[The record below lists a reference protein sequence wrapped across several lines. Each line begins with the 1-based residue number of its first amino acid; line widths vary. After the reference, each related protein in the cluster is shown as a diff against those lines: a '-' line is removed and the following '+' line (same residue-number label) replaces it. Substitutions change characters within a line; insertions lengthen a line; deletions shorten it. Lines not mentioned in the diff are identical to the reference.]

1 MMRKVFLVFLP
12 LLLFVSISIGSN
24 AQVYDTLSIYFKVDS
39 DLPIV
44 NRSSEYANYK
54 QKVLGTPK
62 VIQLEAHCDTT
73 GSMEHN
79 DDLAQRRLDAV
90 RKQLAKDGW
99 KIEARFK
106 VSSER
111 VAGSASNYSHNLY
124 RRVDVIFR
132 IDPLSNAELLTIQ
145 LNNFLKDTVKE
156 KSIDLQIVFY
166 AATTNLMTEAIPET
180 KALKD
185 FMVAN
190 PTIHIDIH
198 GHVCCG
204 PNHELSL
211 NRAKMIAELLMSHGV
226 DSKRMT
232 YQGHS
237 NMQPKISPELTPN
250 DEKQNR
256 RVAIVLKKSVS

>member
-1 MMRKVFLVFLP
+1 MRNTHL
-12 LLLFVSISIGSN
+12 LLLFIFGVSVSANS
-24 AQVYDTLSIYFKVDS
+24 QVFDTLSIYFKVDS
-39 DLPIV
+39 DVPIV
-44 NRSSEYANYK
+44 NSSSDYANYK

-79 DDLAQRRLDAV
+79 DYLAQRRLNEV

-111 VAGSASNYSHNLY
+111 VASNASNYRHDLF

-145 LNNFLKDTVKE
+145 LNNFVKDTVKE

-166 AATTNLMTEAIPET
+166 SATTNLMTEAIPET

-190 PTIHIDIH
+190 PTIYIDIH

-204 PNHELSL
+204 PNYQLSVD
-211 NRAKMIAELLMSHGV
+211 RAKMIMDFLMSHGV

-232 YQGHS
+232 FQGHS
-237 NMQPKISPELTPN
+237 NNEPKISPELTPE

-256 RVAIVLKKSVS
+256 RVAIVFKKTDN